1 MKHNIRPFH
10 RLRHTNNC
18 KPSNCPPPKNNTVS
32 DSYITITINEQNAD
46 RYYLEDGKPNPDCY
60 IQAAMYLSIVIGVDR
75 QIETAEQMTNYDE
88 MLLRIR
94 TLYNMA
100 IGYRMECYKRLL
112 QH

>member
-1 MKHNIRPFH
+1 MKRNIRPFH

-18 KPSNCPPPKNNTVS
+18 KPSNCPPQTNNAVS
-32 DSYITITINEQNAD
+32 GGYSTIAIDEQNAD

-60 IQAAMYLSIVIGVDR
+60 IQAAMYLSIVIGLNR
-75 QIETAEQMTNYDE
+75 PIETAEQMANINE
-88 MLLRIR
+88 MILRIR

-100 IGYRMECYKRLL
+100 IGYRTECYKMLL